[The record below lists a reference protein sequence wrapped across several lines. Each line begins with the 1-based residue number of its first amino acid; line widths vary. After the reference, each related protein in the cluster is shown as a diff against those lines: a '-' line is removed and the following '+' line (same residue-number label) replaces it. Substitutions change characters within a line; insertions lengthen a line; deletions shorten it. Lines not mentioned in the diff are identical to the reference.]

1 LTARSN
7 QKRRTRRA
15 LLDAAAL
22 LVRAGQTP
30 TIADVAEAALVSPAT
45 VYRYFPSMRALVL
58 EVAGREAAQRID
70 HVVASLP
77 ADPEQRI
84 DALVGAIAEL
94 HLDNE
99 VLWRG
104 VLSASLERPG
114 QAEALEQEHDPLEG
128 NRQLHAVQSA
138 LAPLAES
145 LGSRRYRQ
153 LVMATVVVSGVE
165 AMVAARDACALERGE
180 AREVIRWAAGAL
192 LRTAIQDCC
201 GDSEQPTGV

>member
-22 LVRAGQTP
+22 LVRDGRTP
-30 TIADVAEAALVSPAT
+30 TIADVAEVALVSPAT

-58 EVAGREAAQRID
+58 EVASEEAAQRIE
-70 HVVASLP
+70 HMVAALP

-84 DALVGAIAEL
+84 DALVGGIAGF

-99 VLWRG
+99 ALWRG
-104 VLSASLERPG
+104 VLNASLERPG
-114 QAEALEQEHDPLEG
+114 QSETFEPESIPDD
-128 NRQLHAVQSA
+128 RRLHAVQVA

-165 AMVAARDACALERGE
+165 AMVAARDACAMGRGE
-180 AREVIRWAAGAL
+180 AREVLRWAAGAL
-192 LRTAIQDCC
+192 LRTALQEE
-201 GDSEQPTGV
+201 DSEQRTGA

>member
-1 LTARSN
+1 MTGRSN

-22 LVRAGQTP
+22 LVRAGHTP
-30 TIADVAEAALVSPAT
+30 TVADVAEAALVSPAT

-58 EVAGREAAQRID
+58 EVASREAAQRIEE
-70 HVVASLP
+70 VVAALP

-84 DALVGAIAEL
+84 DALVGAIAGF

-99 VLWRG
+99 ALWRG
-104 VLSASLERPG
+104 VLNASLERPG
-114 QAEALEQEHDPLEG
+114 QTEMFEHEPIPND
-128 NRQLHAVQSA
+128 RRLHAVQIA

-192 LRTAIQDCC
+192 LRTAVHDRC
-201 GDSEQPTGV
+201 GDSEQPIG